1 MSNTPSDLTVD
12 ELGGP
17 GEPLVPLV
25 LLYGFPFDSG
35 MWEDVVEELIDLGV
49 PSIALDAPGFGQ
61 SEVPEGEPS
70 LDVAA
75 DAVIATL
82 DELGVAQA
90 VLAGLS
96 MGGYIALATAARY
109 GSRLAGLALLDTKAS
124 ADSDEARANRLRVAE
139 AALGEAGAAAVAP
152 MLTTL
157 LGETALESEPD
168 VVEEHRQ
175 WLAAAPPAGIAWGQ
189 RAMAARPARF
199 EVLEDLSVPGLVI
212 RGSEDVIS
220 SQSEAEAMVRAIA
233 ANDGDA
239 ELVLIPNAGHMSATE
254 DPGAVAEA
262 LAAFWRR
269 CTGAPEPTFD
279 DGWIEDS
286 EAGDSEAE
294 E

>member
-1 MSNTPSDLTVD
+1 MSHTSSDLAAA
-12 ELGGP
+12 ELGGQ

-25 LLYGFPFDSG
+25 LLHGFPFDSG

-49 PSIALDAPGFGQ
+49 PTIALDAPGFGQ

-82 DELGVAQA
+82 DELGVAKA
-90 VLAGLS
+90 VVAGLS

-124 ADSDEARANRLRVAE
+124 ADNDEARANRLRVAD
-139 AALGEAGAAAVAP
+139 AALGEAGADAVAP

-175 WLAAAPPAGIAWGQ
+175 WLAAAPPAGIAWAQ

-199 EVLEDLSVPGLVI
+199 EVLEDLTVPGLVI

-254 DPGAVAEA
+254 DPSAVAEA

-269 CTGAPEPTFD
+269 CTGTPEPTYDEAWVNEVLPD
-279 DGWIEDS
+279 D
-286 EAGDSEAE
+286 E

>member
-1 MSNTPSDLTVD
+1 MSHTSSDLAAA
-12 ELGGP
+12 ELGGQ

-25 LLYGFPFDSG
+25 LLHGFPFDSG

-49 PSIALDAPGFGQ
+49 PTIALDAPGFGQ

-70 LDVAA
+70 LDLAA

-82 DELGVAQA
+82 DELGVSRA

-124 ADSDEARANRLRVAE
+124 ADNDEARANRLRVAD
-139 AALGEAGAAAVAP
+139 AALGEAGAEAVAP

-157 LGETALESEPD
+157 LGETALENEPD

-175 WLAAAPPAGIAWGQ
+175 WLAAAPPAGIAWAM

-220 SQSEAEAMVRAIA
+220 SQAEAEAMIRAIA

-254 DPGAVAEA
+254 DPLAVAEA

-269 CTGAPEPTFD
+269 CTGAPEPTYDEAWVNEGDISD
-279 DGWIEDS
+279 DE
-286 EAGDSEAE
+286 
-294 E
+294 

>member
-1 MSNTPSDLTVD
+1 MSNPPSDLTVD

-25 LLYGFPFDSG
+25 LLHGFPFDSG

-286 EAGDSEAE
+286 EAE